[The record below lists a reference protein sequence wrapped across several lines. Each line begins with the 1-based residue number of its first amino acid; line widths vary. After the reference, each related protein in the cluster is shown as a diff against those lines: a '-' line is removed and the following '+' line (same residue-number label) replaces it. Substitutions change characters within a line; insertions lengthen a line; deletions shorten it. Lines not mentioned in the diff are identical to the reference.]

1 MKQCRVGRTQTYT
14 PVEIVGY
21 EVSEAG
27 IPESKD
33 SGSVKKYRR
42 LFMMII
48 LLVLLSCSGIVSYAA
63 ERYYYPSLIIVDTE
77 NDDANFQDLCIDIN
91 ERLHDAGYFLRDYGT
106 HKEPANFIGY
116 VKKDDVVVIVLNML
130 DYSNYSEATKAKV
143 YDIVLN
149 SIKESD
155 LSQSNKTK
163 LYNFVQ
169 EQDTVMSSLIKRL
182 STDVSA
188 DFVEGA
194 KWFQPF
200 ARGIG
205 VFLGCA
211 VMLIFV
217 SLFTTIMLDICY
229 LVIPA
234 MNMWFSRQEQKEIF
248 HTGIKYKFIS
258 LEAKKAYDEACAS
271 DGIAFK
277 NAIGLY
283 FGMKTK
289 TLTALVLCLAYLLS
303 GRLFDVL
310 ASFMD
315 LFVGFLPK

>member
-1 MKQCRVGRTQTYT
+1 M
-14 PVEIVGY
+14 
-21 EVSEAG
+21 
-27 IPESKD
+27 
-33 SGSVKKYRR
+33 KYRR
-42 LFMMII
+42 LFMIII

-211 VMLIFV
+211 AMLIFV

-310 ASFMD
+310 VSFMD